1 MPPLPTISQNNQ
13 QILADIS
20 TLQTMETDL
29 FSSLETPGLTSA
41 QKTQI
46 VQKINQLSQM
56 RVNLYQ
62 TLRGVNNFFQDALTS
77 SHGTLD
83 EQTTAIG
90 IIEEELNQS
99 QARLE
104 TLEKE
109 KNNKI
114 RLVEINEYYGDKYAE
129 HANLMKIV
137 IAVLIPIIILAI
149 LNTKGFLPN
158 IIYYILVTIVSV
170 IGAYYFWNRMFS
182 IWTRD
187 NMEYQTYDW
196 GFDAKNAPK
205 SSGVAG
211 TDPWAALSGIGT
223 CIGEACCTSA
233 TQTYDSTT
241 NKCVEVESFV
251 NNVLTKDSNTNK
263 YKDRGNNLDFL
274 EPYDE
279 V

>member
-29 FSSLETPGLTSA
+29 FSSLENPGLTPT

-46 VQKINQLSQM
+46 VTKINQLSQM

-99 QARLE
+99 QARLA
-104 TLEKE
+104 TLETE

-129 HANLMKIV
+129 HSNLMKIV
-137 IAVLIPIIILAI
+137 IAVLIPVIILAI
-149 LNTKGFLPN
+149 LNNKGFLPN
-158 IIYYILVTIVSV
+158 TIYYILVTIVSV
-170 IGAYYFWNRMFS
+170 IGTYYFWKRMFS

-187 NMEYQTYDW
+187 NMEYQAYDW

-205 SSGVAG
+205 SSGVASK
-211 TDPWAALSGIGT
+211 DPWAKLSGIGT
-223 CIGEACCTSA
+223 CIGEACCTEK
-233 TQTYDSTT
+233 TQTYDDAT

-251 NNVLTKDSNTNK
+251 NNILTKNSNTNK
-263 YKDRGNNLDFL
+263 YKDRCNNLDFL